1 MVSSVGERASTSSE
15 ATETDDEN
23 TSQGLKQR
31 KRHGGVPAAEQQEP
45 THATLH
51 HRPTTRARARRG
63 AITLKYLIDKGVL
76 EPGKDVLSLDYKDLR
91 QLASLESDGR
101 IHATVGGSTFVFE
114 SPSGFSIFIKRL
126 VVPTRKA
133 DDGWKSV
140 RYGAQ
145 RSTRTVIKCRSC
157 R

>member
-76 EPGKDVLSLDYKDLR
+76 EPGKDVLSLVRESVLGAARQHVHGVACLLCGTLSEDTLVLLFSGLQGPAATRQSRKRWANPCYSWGQYLR
-91 QLASLESDGR
+91 L
-101 IHATVGGSTFVFE
+101 
-114 SPSGFSIFIKRL
+114 
-126 VVPTRKA
+126 
-133 DDGWKSV
+133 
-140 RYGAQ
+140 
-145 RSTRTVIKCRSC
+145 
-157 R
+157 